1 MNLKNRLTMLST
13 VSAVALTAHVPAIAQ
28 NEGRQTAQAP
38 SLEEIVVTARKR
50 EEALLDIPVAI
61 TAFSAADI
69 EKADVFDIREI
80 TKFAPGF
87 QFQAVGGNGGGGRS
101 NPFIIFR
108 GMTMSST
115 LPRQSTGAVFID
127 GVYVLGGANSVN
139 TVDVERVEVIKGPQ
153 NAYFGR
159 NTFGGAINF
168 ITKTPSTTEY
178 KGELSGE
185 GSTKDSYDLNFS
197 YEGPL
202 VEDKLAGRVTT
213 VMHQKGNHY
222 RANDGGALGQEN
234 TESITGTLYATPND
248 SFWIK
253 GRVHY
258 QEDDD
263 GAPAT
268 SHLYAPIHGNAST
281 SCAGQLFNGRDSLTG
296 QPRQFAVSLPY
307 FCNNV
312 PTIKDVGEK
321 NIVTANT
328 KLASPLLARL
338 GNPNGLIDG
347 FVNNSLNDAL
357 VARAPRIDHFG
368 LVRENLRFNA
378 QSEYTFD
385 NGITAGVNL
394 GHDTTKQNSI
404 FDQDRADVENLYTTV
419 PAIFKVTTFEGR
431 VQSAQDQDFRWMV
444 GGTYYKGN
452 FDGHFNGELIYQ
464 IRTAPTGA
472 VARAVTVN
480 APINRDGERAKVY
493 AGFGAFQYDVN
504 DQLELNAEVRYQQD
518 KSKTAPSN
526 PASLTAS
533 FKDWLPRF
541 IVNYKPTDE
550 WTLYG
555 SWARGVLPGQ
565 FNQSYISANAAERRE
580 IEAAF
585 PGVAEIVDSEK
596 VDSYELGSK
605 QQLFDNRVQ
614 YTLAAYYM
622 KWSNIKAGAAFTVSP
637 AAGGRVIT
645 GIVTPGNA
653 TLKGVEWDGSI
664 AVTEQF
670 DINVRG
676 AWQTG
681 KYTQFIQPFLAQLTS
696 NVTGFT
702 GNHLARVPNW
712 QGSFAL
718 NYEDALVGDWTW
730 FSRFDGAYNG
740 KAWDSEANIV
750 KFNDYWRFAARL
762 GVENESLRVEF
773 FGKNLFNDQNWD
785 FGFRNVYQGNPA
797 LTATPAGTPINP
809 ATAIFIQVPAPF
821 NVAGFPQGIVVQP
834 PDKREFGIRMRY
846 AF

>member
-1 MNLKNRLTMLST
+1 MTVKNRLTMLST
-13 VSAVALTAHVPAIAQ
+13 ASVLALSAHAPGMAQ
-28 NEGRQTAQAP
+28 SEGRQSAQAP

-69 EKADVFDIREI
+69 EKADVYDIREI
-80 TKFAPGF
+80 IRFAPNF
-87 QFQAVGGNGGGGRS
+87 QFQSVGGNGGGGRS

-168 ITKTPSTTEY
+168 ITKTPSTDEY
-178 KGELSGE
+178 RGEISGE
-185 GSTKDSYDLNFS
+185 GSSRESYDLNFS

-202 VEDKLAGRVTT
+202 VADKLSARVTT
-213 VMHQKGNHY
+213 VLHQKGSQY
-222 RANDGGALGQEN
+222 RANDGGELGEET

-248 SFWIK
+248 SFWVK

-268 SHLYAPIHGNAST
+268 SHLYAPLHGNAST
-281 SCAGQLFNGRDSLTG
+281 SCAGLLFNGADAVTK
-296 QPRQFAVSLPY
+296 QARQFAVSLPY

-312 PTIKDVGEK
+312 PTIKRVGEK

-347 FVNNSLNDAL
+347 FVNNVLNDFL

-368 LVRENLRFNA
+368 LVRENLRLNGQA
-378 QSEYTFD
+378 EYTFG
-385 NGITAGVNL
+385 NGISAALNI
-394 GHDTTKQNSI
+394 GHDSTKQNSI
-404 FDQDRADVENLYTTV
+404 FDQDRSDVENLYTTV
-419 PAIFKVTTFEGR
+419 PAIFKVTTIEGR
-431 VQSAQDQDFRWMV
+431 VQSAQDQKFRWMA

-480 APINRDGERAKVY
+480 APINRDGERAKVK
-493 AGFGAFQYDVN
+493 AGFAAIQYDVT
-504 DQLELNAEVRYQQD
+504 DQIELNAEIRYQQD

-533 FKDWLPRF
+533 FKDWLPRVIAKF
-541 IVNYKPTDE
+541 KPNDE
-550 WTLYG
+550 TTLYA

-565 FNQSYISANAAERRE
+565 FNQSYISATAAERRD
-580 IEAAF
+580 IEAVF
-585 PGVAEIVDSEK
+585 PGIADIVESEQ

-605 QQLFDNRVQ
+605 QQLWDNRAQ

-622 KWSNIKAGAAFTVSP
+622 KWSNIKAGAAFVAPSS
-637 AAGGRVIT
+637 GRTIT
-645 GIVTPGNA
+645 GLITPGNA
-653 TLKGVEWDGSI
+653 TLKGIEWDGNL
-664 AVTEQF
+664 AVTETF
-670 DINVRG
+670 DINIRG

-681 KYTQFIQPFLAQLTS
+681 KYTNFIQPFLAQLTS
-696 NVTGFT
+696 NVTRFD

-712 QGSFAL
+712 SGSFAL
-718 NYEDALVGDWTW
+718 NYQDTLVGDWDW
-730 FSRFDGAYNG
+730 FGRFDGNYNG

-762 GVENESLRVEF
+762 GVETENLRVEL
-773 FGKNLFNDQNWD
+773 FGKNIFNDRNWD

-809 ATAIFIQVPAPF
+809 ATAIFVQVPAPF